1 VHYNFIDLL
10 GNIGVAFI
18 IVTYLLLQLNKM
30 DSKGILYSSL
40 NALGA
45 LFVIIS
51 LIQNFN
57 FSAFIIEGFWLI
69 ISLIGLVGFFIK
81 KQN

>member
-1 VHYNFIDLL
+1 MHYNIIDLL
-10 GNIGVAFI
+10 GNVGVAFI
-18 IVTYLLLQLNKM
+18 IVTYLLLQLNRM
-30 DSKGILYSSL
+30 DSKSILYSLL

-57 FSAFIIEGFWLI
+57 ISAFIIEGFWLI
-69 ISLIGLVGFFIK
+69 ISLIGLVRFFIK
-81 KQN
+81 K